1 MLAELNQAFFG
12 NPVLMSM
19 TQWVITASLIF
30 ARVVS
35 FLHLAPVFSD
45 KGVTTMIR
53 IRAVDT
59 GGIGAERAP
68 VIRKQRTHV
77 PVR

>member
-53 IRAVDT
+53 ISMSLLLSFILYDILIWYVN
-59 GGIGAERAP
+59 
-68 VIRKQRTHV
+68 
-77 PVR
+77 